1 MRKASDL
8 SHLIDGHIV
17 EVKKEKLSVVHTLE
31 LVNQMI
37 ELLPQA
43 GIALAGQGIQK
54 VTVHHDNLGHGLDAA
69 MVVECGVEGDP
80 CDPGLATAVT
90 TKGRPAFPEGTEYL
104 LVKVAEVFWVVTGI
118 EKAYP
123 HQCALALL
131 EHGVECLFLLTV
143 PVHTLQI
150 SALHIPSTRTGWTTE
165 DILLAFRVH

>member
-1 MRKASDL
+1 
-8 SHLIDGHIV
+8 
-17 EVKKEKLSVVHTLE
+17 
-31 LVNQMI
+31 
-37 ELLPQA
+37 
-43 GIALAGQGIQK
+43 
-54 VTVHHDNLGHGLDAA
+54 
-69 MVVECGVEGDP
+69 MVVECGVEGNP
-80 CDPGLATAVT
+80 CGPGFATAVT

-104 LVKVAEVFWVVTGI
+104 LVKVAEVFLVVPGI

-123 HQCALALL
+123 HQRALALL